1 MNMLYTSR
9 LFAAELLVELERGLV
24 QLEPAF
30 DPVRL
35 GHWATSKYFAYVGK
49 MEEGLAEKMQTI
61 QSSLW
66 QPSKTHK
73 GSDNK
78 YLFMEA
84 GPVKQHRIILMLKCR
99 EPCVWAPKTLVCAN
113 SLTEPVFLTPT
124 GPLADLSKP
133 DAVVHA
139 KER

>member
-61 QSSLW
+61 QLLE
-66 QPSKTHK
+66 
-73 GSDNK
+73 D
-78 YLFMEA
+78 
-84 GPVKQHRIILMLKCR
+84 GPEFEMSIDQIRAFAMAML
-99 EPCVWAPKTLVCAN
+99 
-113 SLTEPVFLTPT
+113 
-124 GPLADLSKP
+124 
-133 DAVVHA
+133 
-139 KER
+139 